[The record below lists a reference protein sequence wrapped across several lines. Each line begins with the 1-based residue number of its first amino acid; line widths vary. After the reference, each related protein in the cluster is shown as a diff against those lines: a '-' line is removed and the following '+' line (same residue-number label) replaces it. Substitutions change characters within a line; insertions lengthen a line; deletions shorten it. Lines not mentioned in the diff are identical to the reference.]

1 MARVITVNLN
11 MSSGSKWG
19 ELRLDI
25 NPGASDIANNTT
37 PITYELYLQ
46 RTATNFGGYY
56 SNYDSTANLTI
67 NGTSISVPNFTYN
80 FSTNYKKSLQTGS
93 MTIAHNADGSKTISA
108 SASVNPTGNVPSGSG
123 SGSLALTTIPRA
135 SSFTLSGSTETGSAI
150 SVSISRASTSFTHRV
165 RWRIGSGSWTTVSS
179 DAATSA
185 SFTVPHSAFPN
196 STSGAITVAVQTYS
210 DSTVIGNE
218 QTRTWQLN
226 VPASVVPSFTT
237 ITHSE
242 YVSLVNT
249 EIGAYVQN
257 KTRLN
262 LAITGASAG
271 SGSSIKSYKITVDG
285 QNANTQSGVTQ
296 VIRSSG
302 TLNIVGTVT
311 DNRNRSTSKTVK
323 ITVLP
328 YQNPTLESI
337 DLMRS
342 TSTGTQDPFGTF
354 ARLRIKS
361 KVSSLDGKNSATY
374 QVRSKVS
381 PSGSWT
387 TKTATTTIGVKEAK
401 TNTYSGYA
409 VTDEYQFEVVI
420 TDKLGSQTI
429 MNDLL
434 FLSTGGVP
442 FFTGYDGIASSFGKI
457 PTHGATYDLEVGDKG
472 MRVDGE
478 LIDKNGKEV
487 LSHRGIFIPTGAD
500 LNNYEEPGFYYNHSN
515 AEVATMLNS
524 PLARSFSMLV
534 TNHAGVAQ
542 FWVEYVADGKQRIF
556 TRNKYGTSWSNWLEI
571 YHSGNRPM
579 KWQHNITVTNG
590 TNEIL
595 MFNFINWSDVPYTT
609 MSLVASALYGTAH
622 TNKENAMA
630 ATGVI
635 VRSGANRFIS
645 GVFAPS
651 TVRLDYVYAESSG
664 AISVSNTAG
673 WSSAVIKDYMQ
684 SV

>member
-1 MARVITVNLN
+1 MAQFNKTLSNNSQYRLELVVNYN
-11 MSSGSKWG
+11 AYS
-19 ELRLDI
+19 I
-25 NPGASDIANNTT
+25 PNNTT
-37 PITYELYLQ
+37 P
-46 RTATNFGGYY
+46 
-56 SNYDSTANLTI
+56 
-67 NGTSISVPNFTYN
+67 VPWTLRVR
-80 FSTNYKKSLQTGS
+80 KL
-93 MTIAHNADGSKTISA
+93 
-108 SASVNPTGNVPSGSG
+108 SGSG
-123 SGSLALTTIPRA
+123 YWASGTFPWSVNIGGVTRSGSISSYDFRNYTVLNLGSGTATITHDADGKKKINVSGSFTGASTLGNATASGQMDLPTIPRA
-135 SSFTLSGSTETGSAI
+135 SSFTLGGSTQTGSTI
-150 SVSISRASTSFTHRV
+150 TVSITRASTFTHRV
-165 RWRIGSGSWTTVSS
+165 RWRVGSGSWTTVSS
-179 DAATSA
+179 NATTSA

-196 STSGAITVAVQTYS
+196 STSGTITVAVQTYS
-210 DSTVIGNE
+210 GSTAIGNE
-218 QTRTWQLN
+218 QSRTRTLT
-226 VPASVVPSFTT
+226 VPTSIIPDFTT

-311 DNRNRSTSKTVK
+311 DNRNRSTSKKVK

-387 TKTATTTIGVKEAK
+387 TKTATTTIGVSETK
-401 TNTYSGYA
+401 THTYSGYA
-409 VTDEYQFEVVI
+409 VTNEYQFQVLI
-420 TDKLGSQTI
+420 TDKLGSKTI

-609 MSLVASALYGTAH
+609 MSLIASALYGTAH

-651 TVRLDYVYAESSG
+651 TVRLDYVYDETSG

>member
-1 MARVITVNLN
+1 MAQFNKTLSNNSQYRLELVVNYN
-11 MSSGSKWG
+11 AYS
-19 ELRLDI
+19 I
-25 NPGASDIANNTT
+25 PNNTT
-37 PITYELYLQ
+37 P
-46 RTATNFGGYY
+46 
-56 SNYDSTANLTI
+56 
-67 NGTSISVPNFTYN
+67 VPWTLRVR
-80 FSTNYKKSLQTGS
+80 KL
-93 MTIAHNADGSKTISA
+93 
-108 SASVNPTGNVPSGSG
+108 SGSG
-123 SGSLALTTIPRA
+123 YWASGTFPWSVNIGGVTRSGSISSYDFRNYTVLNLGSGTATITHDADGKKKINVSGSFTGASTLGNATASGQMDLPTIPRA
-135 SSFTLSGSTETGSAI
+135 SSFTLGGSTQTGSTI
-150 SVSISRASTSFTHRV
+150 TVSITRASTFTHRV
-165 RWRIGSGSWTTVSS
+165 RWRVGSGSWTTVSS
-179 DAATSA
+179 NATTSA

-196 STSGAITVAVQTYS
+196 STSGTITVAVQTYS
-210 DSTVIGNE
+210 GSTAIGNE
-218 QTRTWQLN
+218 QSRTRTLT
-226 VPASVVPSFTT
+226 VPTSIIPDFTT

-311 DNRNRSTSKTVK
+311 DNRNRSTSKKVK

-387 TKTATTTIGVKEAK
+387 TKTATTTIGVSETK
-401 TNTYSGYA
+401 THTYSGYA
-409 VTDEYQFEVVI
+409 VTNEYQFQVLI
-420 TDKLGSQTI
+420 TDKLGSKTI

-609 MSLVASALYGTAH
+609 MSLIASALYGTAH